1 MASHNVN
8 YQIIPITGGT
18 YTTGQLGDGL
28 SASTVHEIYCL
39 TPGSITITAV
49 GGGTASFPLT
59 AGQSVKI
66 LVASCT
72 IISGTYVAFKAK
84 FAYGAMNPIQWGNNS

>member
-8 YQIIPITGGT
+8 YQIIPITSGT

-28 SASTVHEIYCL
+28 TASTVHEIFCL
-39 TPGSITITAV
+39 SPGSIIITAI
-49 GGGTASFPLT
+49 GGGTATFPLT
-59 AGQSVKI
+59 AGQSVKV

-72 IISGTYVAFKAK
+72 VSSGTYVGFRAK
-84 FAYGAMNPIQWGNNS
+84 FAYGAITPTQWGSNL